1 MALEPKT
8 RLGTYEIVGLL
19 GAGGMGEVYRARD
32 SKLSRDVAIK
42 ILPDAFARDPER
54 LARFDREARLLAALN
69 HPNIAGIY
77 GLEDHDDRKYLVLEF
92 VDGESLAQ
100 RLSAGPLPV
109 AEALAIARQLVDAL
123 EAAHDRG
130 VIHRD
135 LKPANIVLT
144 SDDQVKVLDFGLAK
158 QVDVETRADVS
169 QSPTLSF
176 GATKAGVILGT
187 ASYMSPEQVK
197 GRPADKRSDI
207 WGFGC
212 VLYEMLTGAR
222 AFDPS
227 TGSRRAAAG
236 DDVDN
241 ISETLA
247 AILRAE
253 PDLTR
258 LPPSVPATVRTILAR
273 CLEKDRKARIPDISV
288 VRFML
293 ETDLGGPAATPS
305 GAVTSRTARR
315 WQIATALL
323 AVVVLAGAGASVR
336 YLGRPTAPGVSR
348 FFIQP
353 PEGGEFSA
361 APGRPAPFPRI
372 SPDGRRIVFS
382 AADASG
388 NRQLW
393 IRAIDSLTAQPL
405 PGTDGGTWP
414 FWSPDSR
421 QIAYSV
427 NGKLMRVDA
436 SGGPPQ
442 TLCALSGPT
451 ILSRGGAWNADGTIV
466 FSRGP
471 GPLFKIASTGGE
483 PIPITKAEALA
494 EAHVFP
500 SFMPDG
506 RHLLFYKDV
515 AGDAEKSGIF
525 VMTLDANDSRH
536 LVDADSGA
544 IYDAVARKLLFVRQG
559 TLLTQSFDADLLKLS
574 GEPVPVAERVDSAL
588 VPGLVAFSLAANGT
602 LVYGVGLRESAGLQ
616 MTWLDRQGK
625 AIGTTAPVANY
636 RGLDLSPDGKRVAAH
651 RHEGAG
657 GDIWLT
663 DTDRGVTSRFTFDAT
678 QDNSSPLWS
687 PDGSRIAFTSRR
699 GGQWGLYIK
708 PANQTV
714 AEEKVIDAA
723 DGAVILP
730 MSWSPDGSAIVYEVL
745 TRNLS
750 SGNQWQVSLSG
761 DHKAVALLQT
771 PFQESHGQISPD
783 GRWLAYYSTE
793 NGSPEVFVQSYPP
806 GAGKWQISA
815 SGGMF
820 PRWSR
825 DSHELFFE
833 TVATAG
839 KMMAVDVKTT
849 GATLERG
856 TPRELFTTAYVNLP
870 HTGGAAAYHTYDVTP
885 DGQRFLMPLPPSNRD
900 LEKRQIAVV
909 LNWAA
914 ALSK

>member
-1 MALEPKT
+1 MALEPKA
-8 RLGTYEIVGLL
+8 RLGAYEIIGLL

-32 SKLSRDVAIK
+32 PRLSRDVAIK

-69 HPNIAGIY
+69 HPHIAGIY

-100 RLSAGPLPV
+100 RLSTGPLPV
-109 AEALAIARQLVDAL
+109 DDALVIARQLVDAL

-158 QVDVETRADVS
+158 QVDVEARADAS

-176 GATKAGVILGT
+176 GATRAGVILGT

-197 GRPADKRSDI
+197 GRPADKRSDV
-207 WGFGC
+207 WAFGC
-212 VLYEMLTGAR
+212 VLYEMLTGTR

-227 TGSRRAAAG
+227 TGSRRAASG

-258 LPPSVPATVRTILAR
+258 LPAAVPPTVRAILAR

-293 ETDLGGPAATPS
+293 DNDLRTPAVVRGGELTGRPAR
-305 GAVTSRTARR
+305 V
-315 WQIATALL
+315 WQIATAIL
-323 AVVVLAGAGASVR
+323 AVIVLILAGASVW
-336 YLGRPTAPGVSR
+336 YLRRPAAPVVSR

-361 APGRPAPFPRI
+361 APGRPAPYPRI
-372 SPDGRRIVFS
+372 SPDGRRIVFT
-382 AADASG
+382 AAHASG

-405 PGTDGGTWP
+405 PGTEGGTWP
-414 FWSPDSR
+414 YWSPDSR

-427 NGKLMRVDA
+427 SGKLMKVDA
-436 SGGPPQ
+436 NGGPPQ
-442 TLCALSGPT
+442 TLCALNGPT

-471 GPLFKIASTGGE
+471 GPLFKMASTGGE
-483 PIPITKAEALA
+483 PVPITKVEAPA

-500 SFMPDG
+500 SFLPDG
-506 RHLLFYKDV
+506 RHILFYKD
-515 AGDAEKSGIF
+515 ATGNAEKSGIF
-525 VMTLDANDSRH
+525 ATTLDGDDSTRV
-536 LVDADSGA
+536 LDADSGA

-559 TLLTQSFDADLLKLS
+559 TLLAQSFDPDSLKLS
-574 GEPVPVAERVDSAL
+574 GEPEPVAERVEAAL
-588 VPGLVAFSLAANGT
+588 VPGVVAFSLADNGT
-602 LVYGVGLRESAGLQ
+602 LVYGVGPVDAAGLQ
-616 MTWLDRQGK
+616 ITWVDRQGK
-625 AIGTTAPVANY
+625 AIGTIAPAANY
-636 RGLDLSPDGKRVAAH
+636 RGLSLSPDGKRVAAH
-651 RHEGAG
+651 RHDGNG

-663 DTDRGVTSRFTFDAT
+663 DTERGVTSRFTFDAS
-678 QDNSSPLWS
+678 QENASPLWS

-699 GGQWGLYIK
+699 AGKWGIYIK

-714 AEEKVIDAA
+714 EEEKVIDAPEA
-723 DGAVILP
+723 AIIP
-730 MSWSPDGSAIVYEVL
+730 MSWSPDGNAIVYEVL
-745 TRNLS
+745 TGGIS
-750 SGNQWQVSLSG
+750 SGDQWQVSLSG
-761 DHKAVALLQT
+761 DRKAVPLLQT
-771 PFQESHGQISPD
+771 PFQESHAQISPD

-793 NGSPEVFVQSYPP
+793 NGPPEVFVQSYPP
-806 GAGKWQISA
+806 GAGKWQISV
-815 SGGMF
+815 SGGIY

-825 DSHELFFE
+825 DSHELFFMN
-833 TVATAG
+833 APTAG
-839 KMMAVDVKTT
+839 KMMAVDVRTN

-856 TPRELFTTAYVNLP
+856 TPRELFNTSYVNLAHP
-870 HTGGAAAYHTYDVTP
+870 GGAPAYHTFDVTA

-900 LEKRQIAVV
+900 PEKRQIAVV

-914 ALSK
+914 TLSK

>member
-1 MALEPKT
+1 MPLEPHS
-8 RLGTYEIVGLL
+8 RLGSYEIVGLL
-19 GAGGMGEVYRARD
+19 GVGGMGEVYRARD
-32 SKLSRDVAIK
+32 TKLSRDVAIK
-42 ILPDAFARDPER
+42 ILPDAFSRDPER

-69 HPNIAGIY
+69 HPHIAAIY

-109 AEALAIARQLVDAL
+109 DEALAISRQLVAAL

-176 GATKAGVILGT
+176 GATRAGVILGT

-197 GRPADKRSDI
+197 GRPADKRSDV
-207 WGFGC
+207 WAFGC

-227 TGSRRAAAG
+227 TGSRRAASG

-293 ETDLGGPAATPS
+293 ENDLPAPAAMRD
-305 GAVTSRTARR
+305 GEWTARPAR
-315 WQIATALL
+315 VWQIATAIL
-323 AVVVLAGAGASVR
+323 AVIVLILAAASVW
-336 YLGRPTAPGVSR
+336 YIGRPAAPAVSR

-372 SPDGRRIVFS
+372 SPDGRRVAFS
-382 AADASG
+382 VADASG
-388 NRQLW
+388 KRQLW
-393 IRAIDSLTAQPL
+393 IRTIDSLTAQPL
-405 PGTDGGTWP
+405 PGTDGATWP

-421 QIAYSV
+421 QIAYSA
-427 NGKLMRVDA
+427 NGTLMKVDA
-436 SGGPPQ
+436 NGGPPQ

-471 GPLFKIASTGGE
+471 GPLFKMASTGGE
-483 PIPITKAEALA
+483 PIPITKADASA
-494 EAHVFP
+494 EADIFP
-500 SFMPDG
+500 SFLPDG
-506 RHLLFYKDV
+506 RHILFYKAV
-515 AGDAEKSGIF
+515 SGDPEKSGVF

-559 TLLTQSFDADLLKLS
+559 TLLGQSFDPDSLKLS
-574 GEPVPVAERVDSAL
+574 GEPVPVAERVESAL
-588 VPGLVAFSLAANGT
+588 VPGIVAFSLAANGT
-602 LVYGVGLRESAGLQ
+602 LVYGVGVSGRRRSSDDMGRQARQSHWHDSARRQLSRARSVAGREA
-616 MTWLDRQGK
+616 
-625 AIGTTAPVANY
+625 
-636 RGLDLSPDGKRVAAH
+636 
-651 RHEGAG
+651 
-657 GDIWLT
+657 
-663 DTDRGVTSRFTFDAT
+663 
-678 QDNSSPLWS
+678 
-687 PDGSRIAFTSRR
+687 SRR
-699 GGQWGLYIK
+699 ASARGAQWRRRLGDGHGPRRHLSLHFRRITGK
-708 PANQTV
+708 LIAAVVAGREPHRFWVTACRQVGPLHQTG
-714 AEEKVIDAA
+714 E
-723 DGAVILP
+723 
-730 MSWSPDGSAIVYEVL
+730 
-745 TRNLS
+745 
-750 SGNQWQVSLSG
+750 
-761 DHKAVALLQT
+761 
-771 PFQESHGQISPD
+771 
-783 GRWLAYYSTE
+783 
-793 NGSPEVFVQSYPP
+793 
-806 GAGKWQISA
+806 
-815 SGGMF
+815 
-820 PRWSR
+820 
-825 DSHELFFE
+825 
-833 TVATAG
+833 
-839 KMMAVDVKTT
+839 
-849 GATLERG
+849 
-856 TPRELFTTAYVNLP
+856 
-870 HTGGAAAYHTYDVTP
+870 
-885 DGQRFLMPLPPSNRD
+885 SNR
-900 LEKRQIAVV
+900 R
-909 LNWAA
+909 
-914 ALSK
+914 

>member
-1 MALEPKT
+1 LALEPKA
-8 RLGTYEIVGLL
+8 RLGAYEIVGLL

-32 SKLSRDVAIK
+32 PKLSRDVAIK

-100 RLSAGPLPV
+100 RLFAGPLPV
-109 AEALAIARQLVDAL
+109 DEALAIARQVVDAL

-158 QVDVETRADVS
+158 QVDVEARADAS

-176 GATKAGVILGT
+176 GATRAGVILGT

-197 GRPADKRSDI
+197 GRPADKRSDV
-207 WGFGC
+207 WAFGC
-212 VLYEMLTGAR
+212 VLYEMLTGTR

-227 TGSRRAAAG
+227 TGSRRAASG

-258 LPPSVPATVRTILAR
+258 LPASVPPTVRAILAR

-293 ETDLGGPAATPS
+293 ENDLRSSATTPS
-305 GAVTSRTARR
+305 GTMSARSAR
-315 WQIATALL
+315 VWQIATAIL
-323 AVVVLAGAGASVR
+323 AVIVVILAGASVR
-336 YLGRPTAPGVSR
+336 YLRRPAAPAVSR

-353 PEGGEFSA
+353 PAGGEFSA

-427 NGKLMRVDA
+427 GGRLMRIDA
-436 SGGPPQ
+436 NGGPPQ
-442 TLCALSGPT
+442 TICALSGPT

-483 PIPITKAEALA
+483 PIPITKAVALA

-500 SFMPDG
+500 SFLPDG
-506 RHLLFYKDV
+506 RHILFYAD
-515 AGDAEKSGIF
+515 ATGDEKKSGVL
-525 VMTLDANDSRH
+525 VMTLDADDSSH
-536 LVDADSGA
+536 VVDADTGA

-559 TLLTQSFDADLLKLS
+559 TLLAQSFDPDSLKLS
-574 GEPVPVAERVDSAL
+574 GEPVPVAERVESAA
-588 VPGLVAFSLAANGT
+588 VPGVVAFSLADNGT
-602 LVYGVGLRESAGLQ
+602 LAYGVGVGDAAGLQ
-616 MTWLDRQGK
+616 MTWVDRQGK
-625 AIGTTAPVANY
+625 AIGTIAPVGNY

-651 RHEGAG
+651 RHDGTG

-663 DTDRGVTSRFTFDAT
+663 DTDRGVTSRFTFDAS
-678 QDNSSPLWS
+678 QENSSPLWS
-687 PDGSRIAFTSRR
+687 PDGRRIAFGSRR
-699 GGQWGLYIK
+699 GGKWGLYIK

-714 AEEKVIDAA
+714 DEEKVIDAA
-723 DGAVILP
+723 DTAVILP
-730 MSWSPDGSAIVYEVL
+730 MSWSPDGSTIVYEVL
-745 TRNLS
+745 TRGLG
-750 SGNQWQVSLSG
+750 SGDQWQVSLSG
-761 DHKAVALLQT
+761 DHKAVPLLQT

-783 GRWLAYYSTE
+783 GRWLAYYSGE
-793 NGSPEVFVQSYPP
+793 SGSPEVFVQSYPP
-806 GAGKWQISA
+806 GAGKWQISV
-815 SGGMF
+815 SGGYF

-825 DSHELFFE
+825 DSHELFFINQP
-833 TVATAG
+833 TAG
-839 KMMAVDVKTT
+839 KMMAVDVRTN
-849 GATLERG
+849 GAMLERG
-856 TPRELFTTAYVNLP
+856 RPKELFTTAYVNLP
-870 HTGGAAAYHTYDVTP
+870 HGGGASAYHTYAVTP
-885 DGQRFLMPLPPSNRD
+885 DGQRFLMPFPSANRD
-900 LEKRQIAVV
+900 PEKRQIAVV

-914 ALSK
+914 ALPK

>member
-1 MALEPKT
+1 MALEPKA
-8 RLGTYEIVGLL
+8 RLGAYEIVGLL

-32 SKLSRDVAIK
+32 TKLSRDVAIK
-42 ILPDAFARDPER
+42 ILPDAFSRDPER

-69 HPNIAGIY
+69 HPHIAGIY

-92 VDGESLAQ
+92 VDGQSLAQ

-109 AEALAIARQLVDAL
+109 DEALAIARQVVDAL

-176 GATKAGVILGT
+176 GATRAGVILGT

-197 GRPADKRSDI
+197 GRSADKRSDV
-207 WGFGC
+207 WAFGC
-212 VLYEMLTGAR
+212 VLYEMLTGTR

-227 TGSRRAAAG
+227 TGSRRAASG
-236 DDVDN
+236 DEVDN
-241 ISETLA
+241 VSETLA

-293 ETDLGGPAATPS
+293 ENDLRASAAMPSSPATS
-305 GAVTSRTARR
+305 GSARV
-315 WQIATALL
+315 WQIATAI
-323 AVVVLAGAGASVR
+323 LAGIVLMLAGASVW
-336 YLGRPTAPGVSR
+336 YLRRPAAPVVSR

-361 APGRPAPFPRI
+361 APGRPAPYPRI

-393 IRAIDSLTAQPL
+393 MRAVDSLTAQPL
-405 PGTDGGTWP
+405 PGTEGGTWP
-414 FWSPDSR
+414 YWSPDSR

-427 NGKLMRVDA
+427 SGKLMKVDA
-436 SGGPPQ
+436 NGGPPQ
-442 TLCALSGPT
+442 TICALSGPN

-483 PIPITKAEALA
+483 PVPITKAEAPT
-494 EAHVFP
+494 EGHVFP
-500 SFMPDG
+500 SFLPDG
-506 RHLLFYKDV
+506 RHILFYKD
-515 AGDAEKSGIF
+515 ATSDAEKSGIF
-525 VMTLDANDSRH
+525 VTTLDADDSSR
-536 LVDADSGA
+536 LVNADSGA

-559 TLLTQSFDADLLKLS
+559 TLLAQSFDPDSLKLS
-574 GEPVPVAERVDSAL
+574 GDPVPVAERVESARA
-588 VPGLVAFSLAANGT
+588 PGIVAFSLAANGT
-602 LVYGVGLRESAGLQ
+602 LVYGVGGGDAAGLQ
-616 MTWLDRQGK
+616 MTWVDRQGK
-625 AIGTTAPVANY
+625 AIGTIAPVGNY
-636 RGLDLSPDGKRVAAH
+636 RGLDLSTDGKRVAAH
-651 RHEGAG
+651 RHDGNG

-663 DTDRGVTSRFTFDAT
+663 DTERGVTSRFTFDAS
-678 QDNSSPLWS
+678 QENSSPLWS
-687 PDGSRIAFTSRR
+687 PDGSRIAFGSRR
-699 GGQWGLYIK
+699 AGKWGLYIK
-708 PANQTV
+708 PANQTGD
-714 AEEKVIDAA
+714 EEKVIDSDAA
-723 DGAVILP
+723 LAIFP

-745 TRNLS
+745 TRGLA
-750 SGNQWQVSLSG
+750 SGDQWQVSLSG
-761 DHKAVALLQT
+761 DHKAVPLLQT
-771 PFQESHGQISPD
+771 PFQESNGQISPD

-806 GAGKWQISA
+806 GAGKWQISV
-815 SGGMF
+815 SGGIF

-825 DSHELFFE
+825 DSHELFFMS
-833 TVATAG
+833 APTAG
-839 KMMAVDVKTT
+839 KMMAVDVRTNGT
-849 GATLERG
+849 MLERG

-870 HTGGAAAYHTYDVTP
+870 HGGGASAYHTYDVTT
-885 DGQRFLMPLPPSNRD
+885 DGQRFLIPLPPSNRD
-900 LEKRQIAVV
+900 PEKRQIAVV

-914 ALSK
+914 ALPK